1 MPNPATT
8 QGTPMDRRCFL
19 ALSLTGAAA
28 PALAWARQASPP
40 APPPFPPRDARS
52 VWLVG
57 DSAPPD
63 PAGDT
68 QRLLDLLKARPRIRE
83 AYLADGATAELEARF
98 ARLLGKADCAFL
110 PTGTLANHLAVRVLA
125 GEASRVVVPHES
137 HLYRDESDATQ
148 LLSGLNLVPL
158 AEGRAAPTLAEI
170 QAAVDEAEN
179 GPYPLR
185 VGAIVLESPVRRVQG
200 EMVDLALAREIS
212 AYARA
217 KGIRLHLDGA
227 RLLMAPPGYDVAGCA
242 ALFDTVYV
250 SLYKYLD
257 APFGAVLAGSKADIA
272 KVRDL
277 RHRFGGTIY
286 QGWEC
291 AVPALAALDD
301 FDARHRAAFTAADQ
315 LFAALKAQGLAA
327 VKPAVNASN
336 IRQLVVKPKLAD
348 GLFDRMRM
356 AGVRMLKPEN
366 GVVEVYINDT
376 ITRRPV
382 EDYVR
387 LFAG

>member
-1 MPNPATT
+1 
-8 QGTPMDRRCFL
+8 MDRRRFIET
-19 ALSLTGAAA
+19 ALVGAVLVPMAAQAQTGA
-28 PALAWARQASPP
+28 SPS
-40 APPPFPPRDARS
+40 AVPPPFPPVDERS

-57 DSAPPD
+57 DSAPSS
-63 PAGDT
+63 AIQT
-68 QRLLDLLKARPRIRE
+68 AQRLLDLAQRGGKPRDS
-83 AYLADGATAELEARF
+83 YLAGGATAELEARF
-98 ARLLGKADCAFL
+98 AKLLGKEDCAFL

-125 GEASRVVVPHES
+125 GDASRVIVQHES

-158 AEGRAAPTLAEI
+158 APDRVAPTLAEI
-170 QAAVDEAEN
+170 KAAVDEAEN

-185 VGAIVLESPVRRVQG
+185 VGAIALESPVRRVKG
-200 EMVDLALAREIS
+200 EMVDLALVREIS
-212 AYARA
+212 TYAKA
-217 KGIRLHLDGA
+217 KNIKLHLDGA
-227 RLLMAPPGYDVAGCA
+227 RLLLAPPGYDIAGTA

-257 APFGAVLAGSKADIA
+257 APFGAVLAGTKADIA

-301 FDARHRAAFTAADQ
+301 FDARHRAAFAAADQ
-315 LFAALKAQGLAA
+315 LFAALKAQGLATL
-327 VKPAVNASN
+327 KPAPNASN
-336 IRQLVVKPKLAD
+336 IRELVLKPKVAE
-348 GLFDRMRM
+348 GLFDRMRT
-356 AGVRMLKPEN
+356 AGVRMLKPED
-366 GVVEVYINDT
+366 GVVEIYVNDT
-376 ITRRPV
+376 LTRRPV
-382 EDYVR
+382 EEYVR

>member
-1 MPNPATT
+1 
-8 QGTPMDRRCFL
+8 MDRRRFL
-19 ALSLTGAAA
+19 EMSLVGAAFA
-28 PALAWARQASPP
+28 PLAAQAQTASGTAPSA
-40 APPPFPPRDARS
+40 APPPFPPRDART

-63 PAGDT
+63 PVGET

-83 AYLADGATAELEARF
+83 AYLSDGATAELEARF
-98 ARLLGKADCAFL
+98 AKLLGKEDCAFL
-110 PTGTLANHLAVRVLA
+110 ATGTLANHLAVRVLA
-125 GEASRVVVPHES
+125 GDASRVIVQHES

-148 LLSGLNLVPL
+148 LLSGLNLVSL
-158 AEGRAAPTLAEI
+158 AEGRVAPSLAEI
-170 QAAVDEAEN
+170 KAAVDEAEN

-185 VGAIVLESPVRRVQG
+185 VGAIALESPVRRVKG
-200 EMVDLALAREIS
+200 EMVDLALVRELS
-212 AYARA
+212 TYA
-217 KGIRLHLDGA
+217 KGKGIKMHLDGA
-227 RLLMAPPGYDVAGCA
+227 RLLMAPPGYDIAGTA

-315 LFAALKAQGLAA
+315 LFAALKAQGVATL
-327 VKPAVNASN
+327 KPAPNASN
-336 IRQLVVKPKLAD
+336 IRELVLKPKVAT
-348 GLFDRMRM
+348 GLFDRMRV
-356 AGVRMLKPEN
+356 AGVRMLQPED

-382 EDYVR
+382 EEYVK
-387 LFAG
+387 LFTG

>member
-1 MPNPATT
+1 
-8 QGTPMDRRCFL
+8 MDRRRFL
-19 ALSLTGAAA
+19 EMSLIGATFA
-28 PALAWARQASPP
+28 PLAVEAQTASPT
-40 APPPFPPRDARS
+40 APPPFPPRDART

-68 QRLLDLLKARPRIRE
+68 QRLLELLKARPRIRE
-83 AYLADGATAELEARF
+83 AYLSDGATAELEARF
-98 ARLLGKADCAFL
+98 AKLLGKEDCAFL
-110 PTGTLANHLAVRVLA
+110 ATGTLANHLAVRVLA
-125 GEASRVVVPHES
+125 GDASRVIVQHES

-148 LLSGLNLVPL
+148 LLSGLNLVSL

-170 QAAVDEAEN
+170 KAAVDEAEN

-185 VGAIVLESPVRRVQG
+185 VGAIALESPVRRVKG
-200 EMVDLALAREIS
+200 EMVDLALIRDIS
-212 AYARA
+212 AYA
-217 KGIRLHLDGA
+217 KTKNIKMHLDGA
-227 RLLMAPPGYDVAGCA
+227 RLLMAPPGYDIVGTA

-250 SLYKYLD
+250 SLYKYLG

-291 AVPALAALDD
+291 AVPVLAALDD
-301 FDARHRAAFTAADQ
+301 FDARHQAAFAAADQ
-315 LFAALKAQGLAA
+315 LFAALKARGVATL
-327 VKPAVNASN
+327 KPAPNASN
-336 IRQLVVKPKLAD
+336 IRELVLKPKIAE
-348 GLFDRMRM
+348 GLFDRMRV
-356 AGVRMLKPEN
+356 AGVRMLQPED
-366 GVVEVYINDT
+366 GVVEIYVNDT

-382 EDYVR
+382 EEYVK
-387 LFAG
+387 LFTG

>member
-1 MPNPATT
+1 MAARAQTAAPPPAT
-8 QGTPMDRRCFL
+8 
-19 ALSLTGAAA
+19 
-28 PALAWARQASPP
+28 
-40 APPPFPPRDARS
+40 PPPFPPVDERS

-57 DSAPPD
+57 DTTPSSPTQTA
-63 PAGDT
+63 
-68 QRLLDLLKARPRIRE
+68 QRLLDLVQRGGKPRDS
-83 AYLADGATAELEARF
+83 YLAGGAVGELEARF
-98 ARLLGKADCAFL
+98 AKMLGKEDCAFL
-110 PTGTLANHLAVRVLA
+110 ATGTLANHLAVRVLA
-125 GEASRVVVPHES
+125 GEASRVIVPHES

-158 AEGRAAPTLAEI
+158 AEGRAGPSLAEI
-170 QAAVDEAEN
+170 RAAVDEAEN

-185 VGAIVLESPVRRVQG
+185 VGAIVLESPVRRVKG
-200 EMVDLALAREIS
+200 ELVDPALIREIS
-212 AYARA
+212 AYARG
-217 KGIRLHLDGA
+217 KNIKIHLDGA
-227 RLLMAPPGYDVAGCA
+227 RLLLAPPGYDVAGTA

-257 APFGAVLAGSKADIA
+257 APFGAVLAGTKADIA

-301 FDARHRAAFTAADQ
+301 FDARHRAAFAAADQ
-315 LFAALKAQGLAA
+315 LFAALKAQGVAT
-327 VKPAVNASN
+327 VKPAPNASN
-336 IRQLVVKPKLAD
+336 IRELVLKPRIAE
-348 GLFDRMRM
+348 GVFDRMRV

-366 GVVEVYINDT
+366 GVVEIYVNDT

-382 EDYVR
+382 EEYVK
-387 LFAG
+387 LFTG

>member
-1 MPNPATT
+1 
-8 QGTPMDRRCFL
+8 MDRRRFL
-19 ALSLTGAAA
+19 EMSLVGAAFA
-28 PALAWARQASPP
+28 PLAAEAQTASPA
-40 APPPFPPRDARS
+40 APPPFPPRDART
-52 VWLVG
+52 VWMVG

-83 AYLADGATAELEARF
+83 AYLSDGATAELEARF
-98 ARLLGKADCAFL
+98 AKLLGKEDCAFL
-110 PTGTLANHLAVRVLA
+110 ATGTLANHLAVRVLA
-125 GEASRVVVPHES
+125 GASRVIVQHES

-148 LLSGLNLVPL
+148 LLSGLNLVSL

-170 QAAVDEAEN
+170 KAAVDEAEN

-185 VGAIVLESPVRRVQG
+185 VGAISLESPVRRVKG
-200 EMVDLALAREIS
+200 EMVDLALIREIS
-212 AYARA
+212 AYA
-217 KGIRLHLDGA
+217 KVKNIKMHLDGA
-227 RLLMAPPGYDVAGCA
+227 RLLMAPPGYDIAGTA

-250 SLYKYLD
+250 SLYKYLG

-291 AVPALAALDD
+291 AVPVLAALDD

-315 LFAALKAQGLAA
+315 LFAALKAQGLAT
-327 VKPAVNASN
+327 VKPAPNASN
-336 IRQLVVKPKLAD
+336 IRELMIKPKVAE
-348 GLFDRMRM
+348 GLFDRMRL
-356 AGVRMLKPEN
+356 AGVRMLQPEN
-366 GVVEVYINDT
+366 GVIEVYINDT

-382 EDYVR
+382 EEYVK
-387 LFAG
+387 LFTG